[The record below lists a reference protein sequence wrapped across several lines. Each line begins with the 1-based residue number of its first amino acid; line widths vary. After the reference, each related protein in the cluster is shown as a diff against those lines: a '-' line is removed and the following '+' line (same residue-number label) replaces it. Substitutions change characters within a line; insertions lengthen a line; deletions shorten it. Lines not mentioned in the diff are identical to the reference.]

1 MEDGK
6 DCEVVI
12 DLLTTPCLCKVALKT
27 YQKHSQYCLKSGESV
42 LISNDCQQ
50 VVAEWVSNML

>member
-6 DCEVVI
+6 DCDVANNT
-12 DLLTTPCLCKVALKT
+12 LLMQGSSQNLS
-27 YQKHSQYCLKSGESV
+27 KHSQYCLKSGESV
-42 LISNDCQQ
+42 LISNDRQQ